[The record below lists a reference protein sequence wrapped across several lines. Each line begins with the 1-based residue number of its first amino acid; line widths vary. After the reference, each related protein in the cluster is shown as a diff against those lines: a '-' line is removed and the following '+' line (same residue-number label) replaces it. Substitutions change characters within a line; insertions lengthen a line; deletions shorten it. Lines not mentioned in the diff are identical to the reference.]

1 MEYSDY
7 EIKRLHWELY
17 DILDEIQRVCDIL
30 HIKCFIQGGSAIG
43 AFFEQAILPWDDDI
57 DVGMLR
63 DDYERFL
70 REASQLLGP
79 KYFLQW
85 VGSEK
90 HMPHVLAK
98 VRKNG
103 TEFREYYYRNV
114 SMHQGIYVDIMPYD
128 KVPDTVW
135 LQSLQRGVLRF
146 LTLCVIN
153 QEVWGWKYFK
163 TSMVDE
169 PATDRFFTCL
179 GVLVCSSLLSKK
191 ALYKLFS
198 IVSSIFNGWNTLY
211 YSQAKEYRDHI
222 SVTSLENLQ
231 LVPFGPLMS
240 YVPDNVEEYLRH
252 HYPNLRRTI
261 PKEEQVSHGPAVLKF
276 SDDSKDFDSFYVKSW
291 SRKV

>member
-1 MEYSDY
+1 
-7 EIKRLHWELY
+7 
-17 DILDEIQRVCDIL
+17 
-30 HIKCFIQGGSAIG
+30 
-43 AFFEQAILPWDDDI
+43 
-57 DVGMLR
+57 
-63 DDYERFL
+63 
-70 REASQLLGP
+70 
-79 KYFLQW
+79 
-85 VGSEK
+85 
-90 HMPHVLAK
+90 
-98 VRKNG
+98 
-103 TEFREYYYRNV
+103 
-114 SMHQGIYVDIMPYD
+114 
-128 KVPDTVW
+128 
-135 LQSLQRGVLRF
+135 
-146 LTLCVIN
+146 
-153 QEVWGWKYFK
+153 
-163 TSMVDE
+163 MVDE

-261 PKEEQVSHGPAVLKF
+261 PKEEQVSHGSAVLKF